1 MTAKKS
7 PASFEESME
16 KLEAIVADLE
26 SGEFSLEESLKK
38 FEEGFTLGKHCR
50 EILDNAQVRVEKL
63 AGPENGGERESGED
77 D

>member
-1 MTAKKS
+1 MTAKEPPK
-7 PASFEESME
+7 SFEASME
-16 KLEAIVADLE
+16 RLEAIVADLE

-50 EILDNAQVRVEKL
+50 EILDKAQVRVEKL
-63 AGPENGGERESGED
+63 AGPENGGGQRDGGD